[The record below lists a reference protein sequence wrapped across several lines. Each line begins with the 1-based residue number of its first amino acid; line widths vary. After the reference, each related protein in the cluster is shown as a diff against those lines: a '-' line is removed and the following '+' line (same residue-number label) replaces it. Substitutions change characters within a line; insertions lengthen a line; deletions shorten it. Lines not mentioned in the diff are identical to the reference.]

1 MSNPKDSFSF
11 NIADLLNELPLE
23 WSDSNKAFA
32 SSFIPAWNPGDFKGD
47 VVFKVWP
54 EVELPQKNTSKCK
67 FAVRGEFF
75 DYSSDDQHFDWYLN
89 FADPDL
95 FGFYNSSLMAQDEL
109 QVFEH
114 PILAHLREKLLSLD
128 FYPETTNDNKRPT
141 PVTVKGAY
149 RICSVDT
156 QPDKNG
162 YSIYGN
168 AFSQA
173 PKEIIEERVTPII
186 PPTKS
191 NILAIASLP
200 GGRGFYTEKQ
210 IEDILIIAF
219 TGFSAAKQESDTTQI
234 PRVNSGFWGC
244 GAYGGNRTIMTI
256 LQLVAAS
263 LAGVELRYWTG
274 DSSGAG
280 VAEDAYEIY
289 DDILNKTGNTQDII
303 NALVE
308 MKFDWGVSDGN

>member
-1 MSNPKDSFSF
+1 MFKPKDSFSF
-11 NIADLLNELPLE
+11 NIADLLSESPIE
-23 WSDSNKAFA
+23 WLDHNKAFA
-32 SSFIPAWNPGDFKGD
+32 ASLVPVNPADLEGDI
-47 VVFKVWP
+47 VFKVWP
-54 EVELPQKNTSKCK
+54 EAELPQKNTGECR

-75 DYSSDDQHFDWYLN
+75 DYSSDEQYFDWYLN

-114 PILAHLREKLLSLD
+114 PVLAHLREKLLSLD
-128 FYPETTNDNKRPT
+128 FYPETTDDDKRPT
-141 PVTVKGAY
+141 PVTVTGAY
-149 RICSVDT
+149 RVCSVDT
-156 QPDKNG
+156 QPDEEG
-162 YSIYGN
+162 FSIYGN

-173 PKEIIEERVTPII
+173 PKEIIRERITPII

-210 IEDILIIAF
+210 IEEILIIAF
-219 TGFSAAKQESDTTQI
+219 SGFSAAAQETDKTQI

-274 DSSGAG
+274 DSSGAE
-280 VAEDAYEIY
+280 VAEDAYQIY
-289 DDILNKTGNTQDII
+289 CDILKRSNQTQDII
-303 NALVE
+303 KLLVA

>member
-1 MSNPKDSFSF
+1 MFKPKDSFSF
-11 NIADLLNELPLE
+11 NVANLLSESRVE

-32 SSFIPAWNPGDFKGD
+32 ANLIPVNPSDLKGD
-47 VVFKVWP
+47 IVFKVWP
-54 EVELPQKNTSKCK
+54 EAGLPQKITGECG
-67 FAVRGEFF
+67 FEVRGEFF
-75 DYSSDDQHFDWYLN
+75 DYSGDEQHFDWYLN

-114 PILAHLREKLLSLD
+114 PVLAHLREKLLSLD
-128 FYPETTNDNKRPT
+128 FYPETTDDNKRPT

-156 QPDKNG
+156 QPDDDG

-173 PKEIIEERVTPII
+173 SKEILRERVTPIT
-186 PPTKS
+186 PPTKG

-200 GGRGFYTEKQ
+200 GRKSFYTKKQ

-219 TGFSAAKQESDTTQI
+219 TGFSAAEQESDKTQKT
-234 PRVNSGFWGC
+234 RVNSGFWGC

-263 LAGVELRYWTG
+263 MVGVELRYWTG
-274 DSSGAG
+274 DSPGAE
-280 VAEDAYEIY
+280 VAKDAYGIY
-289 DDILNKTGNTQDII
+289 RNILKSDNTKDII
-303 NALVE
+303 NTLVE